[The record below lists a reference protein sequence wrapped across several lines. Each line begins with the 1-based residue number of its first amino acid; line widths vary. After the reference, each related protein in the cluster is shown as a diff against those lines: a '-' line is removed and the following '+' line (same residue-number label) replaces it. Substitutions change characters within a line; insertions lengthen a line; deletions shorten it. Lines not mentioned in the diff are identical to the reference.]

1 MDPALDLVLER
12 GSKPLHVTIAE
23 QLAAAIASGALAPGA
38 RLPPE
43 RQLAESLGVSRMTV
57 RQALGDLERDGLL
70 RRVVGRAGGTFVS
83 EPGSDR
89 PTGGATGGLS
99 AELRRQ
105 GGANAVEPIS
115 AEVEPA
121 GRRVSA
127 ALDLKKSDRVV
138 VITRLRLA
146 GGKPLAVERSSL
158 PSRLFSDIEDMDLS
172 GSLYEVMGEGF
183 GLRPVRA
190 VERLELVEA
199 RHSDARSLGIR
210 RDAPLLLVE
219 RIGYAA
225 DGTPVEFARDRFRA
239 DRTRLEIE
247 SALIP
252 E

>member
-1 MDPALDLVLER
+1 MDPSLDLVLER

-23 QLAAAIASGALAPGA
+23 QLVAAIASGALPAGT

-43 RQLAESLGVSRMTV
+43 RHLADSLGVSRMTV
-57 RQALGDLERDGLL
+57 RQALGDLERDGLV

-83 EPGSDR
+83 ERGPVRSAAG
-89 PTGGATGGLS
+89 TAGLS
-99 AELRRQ
+99 AELRRH

-115 AEVEPA
+115 AAVEPA
-121 GRRVSA
+121 GRRVAA
-127 ALDLKKSDRVV
+127 ALDLKRSDPVV

-146 GGKPLAVERSSL
+146 GGKPLAVERASL

-172 GSLYEVMGEGF
+172 GSLYDVMGEGF
-183 GLRPVRA
+183 GLRPVSA

-199 RHSDARSLGIR
+199 RPSDARSLGVR